1 MTATAYT
8 YSSNSKMNITS
19 SGVPVQVGV
28 VAALPSTIKPGTK
41 VYIVS
46 AYGTWEYG
54 VATVGDTPGR
64 DIIDLFM
71 ETESECRQF
80 GVKDALVYILD

>member
-8 YSSNSKMNITS
+8 YTSGANITS
-19 SGVPVQVGV
+19 SGVPAQVGV
-28 VAALPSTIKPGTK
+28 VAALPRTLPQGTR

-46 AYGTWEYG
+46 PYGSWEYG
-54 VATVGDTPGR
+54 VATVGDRPAN

-71 ETESECRQF
+71 ETYDECIQF
-80 GVKDALVYILD
+80 GVRDALVYVLD